1 MDYSIFLILIATVS
15 FGTVFLKR
23 FQYRKH
29 LSEVNSLV
37 ADLDQQ
43 RNDFIRKC
51 EENGIEIPEC
61 MK

>member
-23 FQYRKH
+23 IQYRKQI
-29 LSEVNSLV
+29 SEAKSIV
-37 ADLDQQ
+37 AELDRQ
-43 RNDFIRKC
+43 RDDFIRECK
-51 EENGIEIPEC
+51 ERGIEIPEF